1 MKQPR
6 LEALGRSMRQYHRH
20 QPWCFSEGGL
30 HISHSY
36 DDMRPDA
43 LSHWDEVGFVLNGR
57 RFMVWWEH
65 PRAIYRNA
73 IKDLAFKTLGDG
85 PDPDWLVDGAT
96 TLYKRVGKAGT
107 RKKPVGHRSRESSD
121 AQKVYYAQLAQ
132 TIVRLSDEGIDLT
145 IHPSWRWKRMSWG
158 MSVELVAPI
167 EVRNEQE
174 LVELAQLA
182 RRLVQQ
188 QTTLAEAFPGAVY
201 DRASWLGERAHMK
214 RQADPT
220 HPGTLIQTIQS

>member
-6 LEALGRSMRQYHRH
+6 LDALGRSMRQYHRH
-20 QPWCFSEGGL
+20 QPWCLSEGGL
-30 HISHSY
+30 YISHSY
-36 DDMRPDA
+36 DDMKPDA

-65 PRAIYRNA
+65 PRSIYRNA
-73 IKDLAFKTLGDG
+73 IKNLAFKTLGGG
-85 PDPDWLVDGAT
+85 PDPDWLVEGAT
-96 TLYKRVGKAGT
+96 TLYKRVGKAGK

-121 AQKVYYAQLAQ
+121 AQKAHYAQLAQ

-145 IHPSWRWKRMSWG
+145 VHPSWRWKRMRWG

-174 LVELAQLA
+174 LAELAYLA
-182 RRLVQQ
+182 RRLVLQ

-201 DRASWLGERAHMK
+201 DRESWLGERAHMK

-220 HPGTLIQTIQS
+220 QLGTGIHTVQS

>member
-6 LEALGRSMRQYHRH
+6 LEALGRSMREDHRH
-20 QPWCFSEGGL
+20 HPWCLSKGGL
-30 HISHSY
+30 YIPNNY
-36 DDMRPDA
+36 DDMKPDA
-43 LSHWDEVGFVLNGR
+43 LSHWDEVGFILNGR

-65 PRAIYRNA
+65 PRSIYRNA

-121 AQKVYYAQLAQ
+121 AQKAYYAQLNE

-174 LVELAQLA
+174 LAELAHLTK
-182 RRLVQQ
+182 RLVLQ

-201 DRASWLGERAHMK
+201 DRASWLSDRAHMK
-214 RQADPT
+214 RQADPLSLEK
-220 HPGTLIQTIQS
+220 PSS